1 MFGKDVIFSDED
13 ETHVTVS
20 AKINERAME
29 RFARNFAP
37 AVEVLQP
44 ENMREKLRE
53 ELERA
58 AEVYR

>member
-1 MFGKDVIFSDED
+1 
-13 ETHVTVS
+13 
-20 AKINERAME
+20 ME

-53 ELERA
+53 ELDKSSGSVQINGGA
-58 AEVYR
+58 AMQGE